1 MAYKYELKN
10 FIDSPDIAEYVTAD
24 MFTIGEQAVLI
35 SQSKKKIKDKIEA
48 LEYLRSTYPEEYY
61 CSKADCNVKKCI
73 KREIRLYDLISRTLA
88 LWKGILG
95 KRENNEG
102 IIFAAN
108 LMEKGYPRRS
118 INSYCFFS
126 DYESAYQHLKEDQQ
140 NYLNDEDLKNVVTY
154 GEILRIPLDCSYEL
168 EGDCQR
174 YEFDEHLELVR
185 VWEKTEYDWSN
196 VLERVLTDFYIYIP
210 LPYNKGDIVWVDLEE
225 AGGFYGEIREDE
237 DKRKEY
243 QMMLCEHGDSSDLI
257 TSVWVYNQELKKWI
271 LEHAPV
277 LALRYATEEECFEI
291 PQYAE

>member
-1 MAYKYELKN
+1 MAYQYELKN
-10 FIDSPDIAEYVTAD
+10 FIDSPGIAEYVTAD

-140 NYLNDEDLKNVVTY
+140 NYLNDEDLKNVLTY

-185 VWEKTEYDWSN
+185 VWERTEYDWSDA
-196 VLERVLTDFYIYIP
+196 LERVLTDFYIYIP
-210 LPYNKGDIVWVDLEE
+210 LPYKKGDMVWVDLEE
-225 AGGFYGEIREDE
+225 TGGFYGEIREDE
-237 DKRKEY
+237 DKRKKY
-243 QMMLCEHGDSSDLI
+243 KRILCEHGDSSDLI
-257 TSVWVYNQELKKWI
+257 VSVWVNNQELKKRI

-277 LALRYATEEECFEI
+277 LALRYATEKECFDI
-291 PQYAE
+291 PQYTE

>member
-1 MAYKYELKN
+1 MAYQYELKN

-61 CSKADCNVKKCI
+61 CLKADCDVKRCI

-88 LWKGILG
+88 LWKGILE
-95 KRENNEG
+95 KRESNRG
-102 IIFAAN
+102 AIFAAN

-126 DYESAYQHLKEDQQ
+126 DYESAYLHLKEDQQ

-185 VWEKTEYDWSN
+185 VWERTEYDWSN

-277 LALRYATEEECFEI
+277 LALRYEIEEECFDI